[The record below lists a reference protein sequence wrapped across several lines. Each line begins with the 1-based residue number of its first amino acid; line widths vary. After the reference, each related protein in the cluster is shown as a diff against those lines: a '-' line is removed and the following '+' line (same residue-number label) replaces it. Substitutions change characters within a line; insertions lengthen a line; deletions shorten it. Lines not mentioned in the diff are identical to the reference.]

1 MSTIRKIIAIF
12 TPIRRKAI
20 YGAAT
25 AVGAVL
31 VAFNAVDADALNT
44 TVDSIVAGL
53 TALATLMAA
62 LNTPTKP

>member
-1 MSTIRKIIAIF
+1 MSISKIIAIF

-20 YGAAT
+20 YGLAT
-25 AVGAVL
+25 AIGAAL
-31 VAFNAVDADALNT
+31 VAFNAVDADALST